1 MGAKAIKGR
10 IGQRLIERGPIS
22 ENQLELC
29 LKEQKKTGELL
40 GKIIQRS
47 GYASEKEVT
56 SALADQSG
64 IKEVD
69 IKGIEIEPETLQLMP
84 ASFAGS
90 HKVIP
95 LSRKDGRLTIAVS
108 DPFDIMTVEDL
119 ERMTNLRIDVKV
131 ASETDILE
139 AIDRSYGTGIEC
151 RHGPKTVDDL
161 LSMRPESILRGK
173 ERPASAGGPVG
184 QLVDQTIIQ
193 AVQEGATDIHFEPKE
208 KELCSRFRIDGI
220 LHEGPGFPKNLQPA
234 IMTRI
239 KIMANLNISESRLP
253 QDGRF
258 MFPVD
263 EREIDFRVSTFP
275 TMFGEKMVIRILD
288 SERLI
293 LSLENLGLYSSNLK
307 LFKDMILRPHG
318 IILVCGPTGSGK
330 TTSLYS
336 ALSHINSGEK
346 NVVTLEDPVEYE
358 LPGLSQSQ
366 INLKA
371 GFTFASGL
379 RSILRQD
386 PDIIFVGEMR
396 DSETVE
402 VAMRAAITGHLVFS
416 TLHTN
421 DAAGAIARLLDMRV
435 EPYLL
440 SSSIVAVIAQRLIR
454 KVCPYCKEPW
464 EPKNDIL
471 KAMASGR
478 KRKGSTFYRA
488 KGCDKCYGT
497 GYRGR
502 IGVFEI
508 MPVSSAISSLIVDGA
523 DSETLKDQ
531 ARKEGMITMLEDGL
545 EKASGGI
552 TTIEE
557 VMRVTQD

>member
-1 MGAKAIKGR
+1 MNAKAIKR
-10 IGQRLIERGPIS
+10 IGQCLIEKGLLN

-29 LKEQKKTGELL
+29 LKEQKKCGDLL
-40 GKIIQRS
+40 GKVMERS

-56 SALADQSG
+56 SALAAQSG
-64 IKEVD
+64 M
-69 IKGIEIEPETLQLMP
+69 KGIDLKGINVEPETLQLVP
-84 ASFAGS
+84 ASFARS
-90 HKVIP
+90 RKVIP
-95 LSRKDGRLTIAVS
+95 LARKNGSLTIAMS
-108 DPFDIMTVEDL
+108 DPFDFMTVEDL
-119 ERMTNLRIDVKV
+119 ARMTNLRVDVRV
-131 ASETDILE
+131 ATETDILG
-139 AIDRSYGTGIEC
+139 AIDRFYGTGMEC
-151 RHGPKTVDDL
+151 RQGPKTVDDL
-161 LSMRPESILRGK
+161 LSMRQESIRRGK
-173 ERPASAGGPVG
+173 EGPVPAGPVG
-184 QLVDQTIIQ
+184 ELVDQIIIE
-193 AVQEGATDIHFEPKE
+193 AVQKGATDIHLEPKE

-220 LHEGPGFPKNLQPA
+220 LHEGPSFPKNLQPA

-258 MFPVD
+258 MFPVG

-275 TMFGEKMVIRILD
+275 TMFGEKVVIRILD
-288 SERLI
+288 KEKLI
-293 LSLENLGLYSSNLK
+293 LSLEDLGLSSSNLK
-307 LFKDMILRPHG
+307 LFEDSILRPHG

-330 TTSLYS
+330 TTTLYS
-336 ALSHINSGEK
+336 ALSRIDSGEK
-346 NVVTLEDPVEYE
+346 NIVTLEDPVEYE
-358 LPGLSQSQ
+358 LPELCQSQ

-371 GFTFASGL
+371 GLTFASGL

-396 DSETVE
+396 DTDTVE

-421 DAAGAIARLLDMRV
+421 DAAGAITRLLDMGV
-435 EPYLL
+435 EPYRL

-454 KVCPYCKEPW
+454 KVCLYCREPW
-464 EPKNDIL
+464 EPGDDIV

-478 KRKGSTFYRA
+478 KWKGSQFYRA
-488 KGCDKCYGT
+488 KGCEKCYGT

-508 MPVSSAISSLIVDGA
+508 MPVTPAISSLIVAGA
-523 DSETLKDQ
+523 DSRILKDQ

-545 EKASGGI
+545 EKASRGI
-552 TTIEE
+552 VTIEE
-557 VMRVTQD
+557 VMRVTRD